1 MSLKT
6 DVFLQNRPAAL
17 LSFLCD
23 ATSLNVNNHTSEKKL
38 YPFDRTVIF
47 HQKW

>member
-6 DVFLQNRPAAL
+6 DGFLQNRPAAL

-23 ATSLNVNNHTSEKKL
+23 ATSINVNNHTNENKTIL
-38 YPFDRTVIF
+38 IERTIIF
-47 HQKW
+47 HQK